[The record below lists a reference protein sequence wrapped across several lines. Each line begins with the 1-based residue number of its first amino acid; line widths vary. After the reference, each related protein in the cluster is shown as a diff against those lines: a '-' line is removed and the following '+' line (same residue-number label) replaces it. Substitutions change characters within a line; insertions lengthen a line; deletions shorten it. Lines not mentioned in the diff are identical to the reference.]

1 MLNYEIILHSLT
13 PHGYAMSSKRPKL
26 KIVDLFSGCGGFGLG
41 AKQAGF
47 DVAVAIDIDPVLQS
61 SYKQNFP
68 NTHVLNGDLSTM
80 DKESWRLALSGE
92 KIDGVIGGPPCQGYS
107 RIGKNEADDP
117 RRSLL
122 GHFFRTVNIIQP
134 KFFVMENVEG
144 LLDEG
149 NIEELEKAIRIAAKR
164 YTILPPLV
172 VDAHEYGVP
181 TKRKRVVV
189 IGFDPKEIG
198 EISIND
204 IIPKGLPKVSVK
216 DAISDI
222 SAPIEQKKDK
232 NDYGWST
239 YRGVKSLSDYAK
251 KMRQMPPKMFGWS
264 EAREKLQS
272 GQTSGHFDTTHTQL
286 VKERYA
292 ATKPGETDKVS
303 RSKKLE
309 WNGVCPTLR
318 AGTGADKGSYQAVR
332 PLHPTEA
339 RVITVREAARLQGF
353 PDWFCF
359 HKTKWHSFRMIG
371 NSVSPIVAKS
381 ILAMIKSKY
390 HKKSTAKQASNL
402 SNKLKGDARN
412 GQTKIKNDQSRVR
425 C

>member
-1 MLNYEIILHSLT
+1 MLHKFN
-13 PHGYAMSSKRPKL
+13 
-26 KIVDLFSGCGGFGLG
+26 IVDLFSGCGGFGLG

-47 DVAVAIDIDPVLQS
+47 DVIVAVDIDPVLQS

-68 NTHVLNGDLSTM
+68 NTRVLSGDLSLM
-80 DKESWRLALSGE
+80 DKKSWRMALAGE

-107 RIGKNEADDP
+107 RIGKNDADDP

-149 NIEELEKAIRIAAKR
+149 NKEELEKAIKTVDGR
-164 YTILPPLV
+164 YKVLSPII
-172 VDAHEYGVP
+172 VDAHEYGAP

-189 IGFDPKEIG
+189 IGYDPKEMG
-198 EISIND
+198 KISIND
-204 IIPKGLPKVSVK
+204 IIPSGLPKVNVK

-222 SAPIEQKKDK
+222 SAPIKQEKDK
-232 NDYGWST
+232 GNYGWSG
-239 YRGVKSLSDYAK
+239 YRNAKPLSDYAK
-251 KMRQMPPKMFGWS
+251 KMRQLPPDMLGWS
-264 EAREKLQS
+264 VAIEKLKS
-272 GQTSGHFDTTHTQL
+272 GQTSGHFDTAHTKE
-286 VKERYA
+286 VKARYA
-292 ATKPGETDKVS
+292 ATKPGDTDKVS

-309 WNGVCPTLR
+309 WHGVCPTLR

-332 PLHPTEA
+332 PLHPDEA

-371 NSVSPIVAKS
+371 NSVSPIVAQS
-381 ILAMIKSKY
+381 ILTLIKSKL
-390 HKKSTAKQASNL
+390 HKRSEAKQASNL
-402 SNKLKGDARN
+402 SNKLKGDARDV
-412 GQTKIKNDQSRVR
+412 KAKNKDNQSRVR